1 MAGFTVRDNTEIGRF
16 EIELDGVLAFAE
28 YRVLQSG
35 VLFPHTEVPPAHEG
49 KGVGSALVRHAL
61 DDARAKGLKVMP
73 VCTFFA
79 SYIVRRPEYHDI
91 VHPDYRT
98 ALGI

>member
-1 MAGFTVRDNTEIGRF
+1 MAEFTVHDNAEQGRY
-16 EIELDGVLAFAE
+16 EVELDGATAFAE

-35 VLFPHTEVPPAHEG
+35 VLFPHTDVPAAHEG
-49 KGVGSALVRHAL
+49 KGVGSALVRYAL
-61 DDARAKGLKVMP
+61 DEARAKGLQVMP

-79 SYIVRRPEYHDI
+79 GYIARHPEYHDL
-91 VHPDYRT
+91 VHPGYRA